1 MKIYAVIV
9 TCNAMK
15 WMEKSLSSLFCDNR
29 HGIRPHVIVADN
41 ASTDGTL
48 EYISRTFP
56 EAEIIRTAES
66 DVNPDVKHGFTAAAQ
81 AGIDRALAS
90 GAEAVLL
97 MHHDV
102 WLAPEALEA
111 LEACCTD
118 DSLLVPAY
126 LNGPG
131 TDYETSFSSK
141 TVRHSRE
148 LRKALKKNR
157 ADAGKIRVG
166 NVPSGC
172 WLIPADLIKETGPL
186 NPFFG
191 TASGT
196 ASEYLARL
204 RYRSK
209 GIFVVPEA
217 RVFHDRDSYGDR
229 TLYDKNDIFRDLL
242 LIGCDPGKCGIA
254 RGAARI
260 SLFFGLVRKTV
271 HYRVNLFP
279 TYFNDLRRIRALR
292 PELRKLRRRYEDFSV
307 SLHSDSI

>member
-186 NPFFG
+186 NPFFD

-242 LIGCDPGKCGIA
+242 LIGCDPGKCSIA

>member
-186 NPFFG
+186 NPFFD

-292 PELRKLRRRYEDFSV
+292 PELRKRRRRYEDFSV

>member
-48 EYISRTFP
+48 EYISRTFS

-141 TVRHSRE
+141 TVRHSRK
-148 LRKALKKNR
+148 LRKALKENR

-186 NPFFG
+186 NPFFD

-242 LIGCDPGKCGIA
+242 LIGCDPVKCGIA

>member
-29 HGIRPHVIVADN
+29 HGIRLHVIVADN

-111 LEACCTD
+111 LEACCTN

-186 NPFFG
+186 NPFFD

-292 PELRKLRRRYEDFSV
+292 PELRKLRRRYEDF
-307 SLHSDSI
+307 

>member
-81 AGIDRALAS
+81 AGIDRAIAS

-186 NPFFG
+186 NPFFD

>member
-186 NPFFG
+186 NPFFD

>member
-186 NPFFG
+186 NPFFD

-292 PELRKLRRRYEDFSV
+292 PELRKLRRRYEDF
-307 SLHSDSI
+307 

>member
-141 TVRHSRE
+141 TVRHSRA

-186 NPFFG
+186 NPFFD

-242 LIGCDPGKCGIA
+242 LIGCDPGKCSIA

>member
-41 ASTDGTL
+41 ASTDGTP
-48 EYISRTFP
+48 EFISCAFP
-56 EAEIIRTAES
+56 EAEIILTAES
-66 DVNPDVKHGFTAAAQ
+66 DTRHGFAAAAQ
-81 AGIDRALAS
+81 VGIDRALAS
-90 GAEAVLL
+90 GAGAILL

-102 WLAPEALEA
+102 WLAPGALEA
-111 LEACCTD
+111 LEAYCTD

-131 TDYETSFSSK
+131 TDYETSFSAE
-141 TVRHSRE
+141 TVRHSRK
-148 LRKALKKNR
+148 LRKALKEDR
-157 ADAGKIRVG
+157 AGAGKIRVG

-186 NPFFG
+186 NPFFD
-191 TASGT
+191 TASGA

-254 RGAARI
+254 RTAARI
-260 SLFFGLVRKTV
+260 SLFFGLIRKTV

-279 TYFNDLRRIRALR
+279 TYFNDLRRIRAMR
-292 PELRKLRRRYEDFSV
+292 PELRKLRRRYEDF
-307 SLHSDSI
+307 

>member
-56 EAEIIRTAES
+56 EAEIIRMAES

-186 NPFFG
+186 NPFFD

>member
-186 NPFFG
+186 NPFFD

-307 SLHSDSI
+307 SFIK

>member
-186 NPFFG
+186 NPFFD

-260 SLFFGLVRKTV
+260 SLFLGLVRKTV

>member
-29 HGIRPHVIVADN
+29 HSIRPHVIIADN
-41 ASTDGTL
+41 ASTDGTP
-48 EYISRTFP
+48 EFISCAFP
-56 EAEIIRTAES
+56 EAEIILTAES
-66 DVNPDVKHGFTAAAQ
+66 DTRHGFAAAAQ
-81 AGIDRALAS
+81 VGIDRALAS
-90 GAEAVLL
+90 GAGAILL

-102 WLAPEALEA
+102 WLAPGALEA
-111 LEACCTD
+111 LEAYCTD

-131 TDYETSFSSK
+131 TDYETSFSAE
-141 TVRHSRE
+141 TVRHSRK
-148 LRKALKKNR
+148 LRKALKEDR
-157 ADAGKIRVG
+157 AGAGKIRVG

-186 NPFFG
+186 NPFFD
-191 TASGT
+191 TASGA

-204 RYRSK
+204 RYLSK
-209 GIFVVPEA
+209 GIFVVPQA

-229 TLYDKNDIFRDLL
+229 TLYDKNDIFKDLL

-254 RGAARI
+254 RAAARI
-260 SLFFGLVRKTV
+260 SLFFGLIRKTV

-279 TYFNDLRRIRALR
+279 TYFNDLRRIRAMR

>member
-186 NPFFG
+186 NPFFD

-260 SLFFGLVRKTV
+260 SLFFSLVRKTV

>member
-56 EAEIIRTAES
+56 ETEIIRTAES
-66 DVNPDVKHGFTAAAQ
+66 DVNPNVKHGFTAAAQ

-186 NPFFG
+186 NPFFD

>member
-29 HGIRPHVIVADN
+29 HSIRPHVIVADN

-131 TDYETSFSSK
+131 TDYETSFSAE
-141 TVRHSRE
+141 TVRHSRK

-186 NPFFG
+186 NPFFD

>member
-15 WMEKSLSSLFCDNR
+15 WAEKSLSSLFCDTR
-29 HGIRPHVIVADN
+29 HDSRPHVIVVDD
-41 ASTDGTL
+41 ASTDGTP
-48 EYISRTFP
+48 EFISCAFP
-56 EAEIIRTAES
+56 EAKIILTAES
-66 DVNPDVKHGFTAAAQ
+66 DTRHGFAAAAQ
-81 AGIDRALAS
+81 VGIDRALAS
-90 GAEAVLL
+90 GAGAILL

-102 WLAPEALEA
+102 WLAPGALEA
-111 LEACCTD
+111 LEAYCTD

-131 TDYETSFSSK
+131 TDYETSFSAE
-141 TVRHSRE
+141 TVRHSRK
-148 LRKALKKNR
+148 LRKALKEDR
-157 ADAGKIRVG
+157 AGAGKIRVG

-186 NPFFG
+186 NPFFD
-191 TASGT
+191 TASGA

-204 RYRSK
+204 RYLSK
-209 GIFVVPEA
+209 GIFVVPQA

-229 TLYDKNDIFRDLL
+229 TLYDKNDIFKDLL

-254 RGAARI
+254 RAAARI
-260 SLFFGLVRKTV
+260 SLFFGLIRKTV

-279 TYFNDLRRIRALR
+279 TYFNDLRRIRAMR

-307 SLHSDSI
+307 ILENFC

>member
-15 WMEKSLSSLFCDNR
+15 WAEKSLSSLFCDTR
-29 HGIRPHVIVADN
+29 HDSRPHVIVVDD
-41 ASTDGTL
+41 ASTDGTP
-48 EYISRTFP
+48 EFISCAFP
-56 EAEIIRTAES
+56 EAEIILTAES
-66 DVNPDVKHGFTAAAQ
+66 DTRHGFAAAAQ
-81 AGIDRALAS
+81 VGIDRALAS
-90 GAEAVLL
+90 GAGAILL

-102 WLAPEALEA
+102 WLAPGALEA
-111 LEACCTD
+111 LEAYCTD

-131 TDYETSFSSK
+131 TDYETSFSAE
-141 TVRHSRE
+141 TVRHSRK
-148 LRKALKKNR
+148 LRKALKEDR
-157 ADAGKIRVG
+157 ASAGKIRVG

-186 NPFFG
+186 NPFFD
-191 TASGT
+191 TASGA

-204 RYRSK
+204 RYLSK
-209 GIFVVPEA
+209 GIFVVPQA

-229 TLYDKNDIFRDLL
+229 TLYDKNDIFKDLL

-254 RGAARI
+254 RAAARI
-260 SLFFGLVRKTV
+260 SLFFGLIRKTV

-279 TYFNDLRRIRALR
+279 TYFNDLRRIRAMR
-292 PELRKLRRRYEDFSV
+292 PELRKLRRRYEDF
-307 SLHSDSI
+307 

>member
-186 NPFFG
+186 NPFFD

-292 PELRKLRRRYEDFSV
+292 PELRKLRRRYKDFSV